1 MENSFY
7 PWIAIGN
14 ANISPLFTEEKNQ
27 PQEEK
32 SVFFSSESGRM
43 LATTD
48 AVLKG
53 KRTGGQATTGACL
66 RERAGAAEVTRRTA
80 LRRRGRGFSTCS
92 TSTRTTTTTWSTQRT
107 PTRTSVQ
114 ANAQSS
120 RTEYEGDLSASLL
133 LGLSDAELE
142 NLASEYEY
150 DIESKKLGGELVFE
164 GDDEVE
170 VDAHYEGISDEEAE
184 AESRAFALTLADALD
199 EVKVQDIKLLHVGPY
214 VSGSFF
220 SFIFSFLLA
229 PFFLTSCLATVL
241 LVYIFRG
248 SVCVLE
254 ATA

>member
-66 RERAGAAEVTRRTA
+66 RERAAEVTRRTA

>member
-1 MENSFY
+1 MDSYRECKYLAAFY
-7 PWIAIGN
+7 RREKPATRG
-14 ANISPLFTEEKNQ
+14 EEC
-27 PQEEK
+27 
-32 SVFFSSESGRM
+32 FFARTESGRM

>member
-1 MENSFY
+1 MQ
-7 PWIAIGN
+7 
-14 ANISPLFTEEKNQ
+14 ISRRFLQKRKTSHKRRR
-27 PQEEK
+27 
-32 SVFFSSESGRM
+32 VFCSSSESGRM

-66 RERAGAAEVTRRTA
+66 RERAAEVTRRTT

>member
-1 MENSFY
+1 M
-7 PWIAIGN
+7 G
-14 ANISPLFTEEKNQ
+14 T
-27 PQEEK
+27 
-32 SVFFSSESGRM
+32 ESGRM

-53 KRTGGQATTGACL
+53 KRTGGQATAGACL
-66 RERAGAAEVTRRTA
+66 RERAAEVTRRTA

-142 NLASEYEY
+142 NLEYEY

-170 VDAHYEGISDEEAE
+170 VDAHCEGISDEEAE

-214 VSGSFF
+214 CSWC
-220 SFIFSFLLA
+220 
-229 PFFLTSCLATVL
+229 T
-241 LVYIFRG
+241 
-248 SVCVLE
+248 
-254 ATA
+254 

>member
-1 MENSFY
+1 
-7 PWIAIGN
+7 
-14 ANISPLFTEEKNQ
+14 
-27 PQEEK
+27 
-32 SVFFSSESGRM
+32 M

-220 SFIFSFLLA
+220 YFIFSFLLA